1 MIVCP
6 YNPSHLVPETRFQ
19 VHLVRCRRSHQDT
32 DMVVCSWNSTHVLPK
47 GELKEHERNCPDS
60 LKFLRSSVGSSVTT
74 SSSFGGSNAN
84 SARWE
89 IENQTDGHDE
99 GRALQ
104 EEEEDWEKEAVV
116 KESYNPIMATEK
128 KLVVRK
134 FEGATP
140 AQRKEFR
147 KRERERIQKLE
158 KDQEM
163 MKLFKQPE
171 KKGKSGILLK
181 KVSEEKYRY
190 EFPSENDEAM
200 KVENQEMTK
209 EDKKGNYDEASKVA
223 GVREGLEKMNI
234 KGRGRGKGRGRIS
247 WSVNH

>member
-1 MIVCP
+1 
-6 YNPSHLVPETRFQ
+6 
-19 VHLVRCRRSHQDT
+19 
-32 DMVVCSWNSTHVLPK
+32 MVVCSWNSTHVLPK

-60 LKFLRSSVGSSVTT
+60 LKFLRSSVSSSSVTT
-74 SSSFGGSNAN
+74 SSSFGSNDK
-84 SARWE
+84 SARWA
-89 IENQTDGHDE
+89 IENQTEGHDE

-190 EFPSENDEAM
+190 EFPSENDEATEIE
-200 KVENQEMTK
+200 KSEEDQEMTK
-209 EDKKGNYDEASKVA
+209 QDKKGNYYEATKVA
-223 GVREGLEKMNI
+223 EGVREGLEKMNI